1 MIRTGS
7 NKNMLSFIVKFLCIA
22 LLLFGVFGLVWLRS
36 SITTLEYNLGDLEK
50 KKMEHIKERKRLLA
64 ERASLLSPLHLTHGF
79 VFPDRVRVIHV
90 KKQRGPAPY
99 RVALERKGNE

>member
-7 NKNMLSFIVKFLCIA
+7 NKNMLSFIVKFLCVA

-36 SITTLEYNLGDLEK
+36 SIINLEYNLGDLEK
-50 KKMEHIKERKRLLA
+50 KRMEHLKERTLLLA

-99 RVALERKGNE
+99 KVALQRKGNE